1 MAASFLRREVDSP
14 GVSGGLSTKAGIADG
29 FDLAADYTHYNL
41 PVNVRRSSFAE
52 ESTMRIACF
61 APRVR
66 SAMLAGLLLC
76 LLAPTTRGDETR
88 LSISGYDPVAY
99 FTEGKPVPGS
109 SEFEYVWHDA
119 RWQFASAAHRD
130 LFVKDPEHYAPRYD
144 GYCALGVAWQQPH
157 KDTVDPNAW
166 AIVDGKLYLTHT
178 TRSLAA
184 WQEKAAENIKRADQ
198 NWLTVERQAEPAI
211 VGPPCRDRPPSVVI
225 SFKDGG
231 RQLLIGGQVAVD
243 KDGNVVGKGDM
254 RAQIEQVGKNID
266 ACLKAAGAKSS
277 DIILTQAYVNDADAF
292 SRNADMLARHLGPQ
306 SSASTVNQVSLAA
319 GPDFL
324 VEIEAVANLGTPG

>member
-1 MAASFLRREVDSP
+1 
-14 GVSGGLSTKAGIADG
+14 
-29 FDLAADYTHYNL
+29 
-41 PVNVRRSSFAE
+41 
-52 ESTMRIACF
+52 MRIAYL
-61 APRVR
+61 APRLR
-66 SAMLAGLLLC
+66 SAALAGLILC
-76 LLAPTTRGDETR
+76 LLAPTTRGDEIR

-99 FTEGKPVPGS
+99 FTDGKPVPGS

-119 RWQFASAAHRD
+119 RWRFASAAHRD
-130 LFVKDPEHYAPRYD
+130 LFVKDPEHYAPQYD
-144 GYCALGVAWQQPH
+144 GYCAGGMASQQPH

-166 AIVDGKLYLTHT
+166 AIVEGKLYLTHT
-178 TRSLAA
+178 THSLAR

-198 NWLTVERQAEPAI
+198 NWPTVEGQAEPAI

-231 RQLLIGGQVAVD
+231 RNLLVGGQVAVD

-266 ACLKAAGAKSS
+266 ACLKAAGANPS
-277 DIILTQAYVNDADAF
+277 DITLTRVYVSDADAF
-292 SRNADMLARHLGPQ
+292 SRNADMLARYLGPQ
-306 SSASTVNQVSLAA
+306 SSASTVNQVSLSA

-324 VEIEAVANLGTPG
+324 VEIEAVATLKSAAAASAEPVR

>member
-1 MAASFLRREVDSP
+1 MQ
-14 GVSGGLSTKAGIADG
+14 IAR
-29 FDLAADYTHYNL
+29 L
-41 PVNVRRSSFAE
+41 
-52 ESTMRIACF
+52 
-61 APRVR
+61 APRLC
-66 SAMLAGLLLC
+66 SATLVGLLVC
-76 LLAPTTRGDETR
+76 LLAPTARGDETR
-88 LSISGYDPVAY
+88 LSIGGYDPVAY
-99 FTEGKPVPGS
+99 FTDGKPLPGS

-119 RWQFASAAHRD
+119 RWRFASAAHRD
-130 LFVKDPEHYAPRYD
+130 LFVKDPEHYAPQYD

-178 TRSLAA
+178 TRGLAA

-198 NWLTVERQAEPAI
+198 NWPTVEHQAEPAV

-231 RQLLIGGQVAVD
+231 RNLLVGGQVSVD
-243 KDGNVVGKGDM
+243 KDGNVVGRGDM

-266 ACLKAAGAKSS
+266 ACLKAAGANAS
-277 DIILTQAYVNDADAF
+277 DITLTRAYVSDADAF
-292 SRNADMLARHLGPQ
+292 TRNADMLARYLGPQ
-306 SSASTVNQVSLAA
+306 SSASTVNHVSLAA

-324 VEIEAVANLGTPG
+324 VEIEAVANLNSSAAASAEPTR